1 MIMFV
6 LRLNIRSFW
15 LRLNL
20 NYFIEFFMKRISRDE
35 CWMQTERISQD
46 FLSSKSALSSSS
58 SFKLKF
64 DFQTTNLFLLSLF
77 SKERLLIGW
86 QNLNFVRFSTVV
98 VAFSFSF
105 ISKISFIYFVEDRFC
120 LNSCFFRQFR
130 FPFKVQLKRFFI
142 FSFSL
147 FTFLSV
153 NFPFNE
159 KNKKKLS
166 KLFILLLANKCCK
179 CF

>member
-1 MIMFV
+1 MLMFV

-15 LRLNL
+15 LRFNL

-77 SKERLLIGW
+77 KGKIAYRLTKSQLCSFFHSRCCIFIFFHL
-86 QNLNFVRFSTVV
+86 QNFFYLFRWRSILFKQLFFPSI
-98 VAFSFSF
+98 SFSIQSSIETF
-105 ISKISFIYFVEDRFC
+105 FYLLFQSLHFFKCQFSLQWEKQKKIEQTFLILISKYMLQMF
-120 LNSCFFRQFR
+120 
-130 FPFKVQLKRFFI
+130 
-142 FSFSL
+142 
-147 FTFLSV
+147 
-153 NFPFNE
+153 
-159 KNKKKLS
+159 
-166 KLFILLLANKCCK
+166 
-179 CF
+179 